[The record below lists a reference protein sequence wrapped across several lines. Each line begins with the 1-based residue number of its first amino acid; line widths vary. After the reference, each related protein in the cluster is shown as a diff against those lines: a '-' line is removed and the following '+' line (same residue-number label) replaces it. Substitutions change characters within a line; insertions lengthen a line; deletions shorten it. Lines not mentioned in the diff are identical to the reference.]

1 MFPNSSS
8 SLEVEV
14 AGLNRGLNAHT
25 LRGGIRTGESKAVTL
40 SDRTALRPYAW
51 LGTKTELEADAQEE
65 EVADAA

>member
-14 AGLNRGLNAHT
+14 AGLDRGLHAHT
-25 LRGGIRTGESKAVTL
+25 LRGGIRAGESKAVTL
-40 SDRTALRPYAW
+40 SDRTAPG
-51 LGTKTELEADAQEE
+51 LGTETELEADTQEE